1 MNREEAVEFAT
12 ANNVLLSRPD
22 GVRFLSAI
30 NGVTLE
36 LSRAVQKHGSMH
48 GPHEGYAVI
57 LEELD
62 EVWDIARMKRKNR
75 DEAQLRKELIQVAT
89 MAVKA
94 IHSMPNFI
102 GGSV

>member
-1 MNREEAVEFAT
+1 MNREEAVAFAT
-12 ANNVLLSRPD
+12 ASNVLLSRPD

-62 EVWDIARMKRKNR
+62 ELWDEVKAQHPDRERLR
-75 DEAQLRKELIQVAT
+75 AEACQVAAT
-89 MAVKA
+89 AVRF
-94 IHSMPNFI
+94 MVDVC
-102 GGSV
+102 G